1 MSTTIQFSETQSPP
15 RGLRI
20 ISYSI
25 AGFVAVFSIVI
36 WFVMREVDPPM
47 STTETIWFFISVLAV
62 PALLLLWFNSVKQ
75 IVTITDDTI
84 TVFQR
89 GVHFKPKVIN
99 RSDVTSMT
107 VRKLN
112 AFGEF
117 GGWGIRYGFNKKWG
131 YIWGGSSA
139 LDLHMKDGKRIVISI
154 VDADAL
160 SQQHQQLRSTN
171 NPTPH

>member
-1 MSTTIQFSETQSPP
+1 MTTTIQFSETQSAP
-15 RGLRI
+15 RGMRI

-25 AGFVAVFSIVI
+25 AGFVAVFSTVI
-36 WFVMREVDPPM
+36 WFVMREIEPPM
-47 STTETIWFFISVLAV
+47 STTETIWYFVSVLAV

-84 TVFQR
+84 TVYQR

-99 RSDVTSMT
+99 RSDITNMS

-131 YIWGGSSA
+131 YIWGGDHA
-139 LDLHMKDGKRIVISI
+139 IDLLMKDGKRYVISV
-154 VDADAL
+154 VD
-160 SQQHQQLRSTN
+160 SESVTVR
-171 NPTPH
+171 

>member
-1 MSTTIQFSETQSPP
+1 MTTTIHFTETQSAP

-20 ISYSI
+20 VSYSI
-25 AGFVAVFSIVI
+25 AGFVAVFCTVI
-36 WFVMREVDPPM
+36 WFVMREIDPPM
-47 STTETIWFFISVLAV
+47 STTETVWYFISVLAI

-89 GVHFKPKVIN
+89 GVHFKPKVIL
-99 RSDVTSMT
+99 RSDVESMT

-131 YIWGGSSA
+131 YIWGGDHA
-139 LDLHMKDGKRIVISI
+139 IDLKMKDGKRYVISM
-154 VDADAL
+154 VD
-160 SQQHQQLRSTN
+160 STGV
-171 NPTPH
+171 TVR